1 MIDKKTINREC
12 LQRLLTNQIM
22 CFIVGPLVI
31 LVFSIQ
37 LPMVFIPFLHTF
49 ASFGH
54 CYCDCFQTF

>member
-1 MIDKKTINREC
+1 MINKRKINREC
-12 LQRLLTNQIM
+12 LQRLLTHQIM

-49 ASFGH
+49 VSFGH
-54 CYCDCFQTF
+54 CYCGWFQAF